1 MKYFQKIELFLVRT
15 GYLTK
20 GEAPKDALESGVA
33 AIAQLANVIKDLEAP
48 RSVAN
53 LTILDTIP
61 DSAPATRTRDLTTIA
76 IPTLA
81 SSTLAA
87 RPSSPSS
94 TTGLTDLQSRGYYT
108 RARAHAERTLSGSI
122 SASAGQMGPEWVTRE
137 PPKYTYARR
146 SRLSAPLTQPRP
158 LVQSR
163 LPFSHQ
169 KIIPRMRR
177 RGNPL

>member
-1 MKYFQKIELFLVRT
+1 MKDFQKIELFLVRT

-33 AIAQLANVIKDLEAP
+33 VIAQLANVIKDLEAELEAP
-48 RSVAN
+48 CSVAD

-61 DSAPATRTRDLTTIA
+61 DSTPTTRPHDLKTIA

-108 RARAHAERTLSGSI
+108 RAHAHAECTLSSSI
-122 SASAGQMGPEWVTRE
+122 STSAGQMGPEWVTCK
-137 PPKYTYARR
+137 PPKYTYACC
-146 SRLSAPLTQPRP
+146 SRLSAPLTQP
-158 LVQSR
+158 
-163 LPFSHQ
+163 
-169 KIIPRMRR
+169 
-177 RGNPL
+177 